1 MKAERAKLARL
12 QRLERIRDIARR
24 NALAEAG
31 LAEGTLAQLQGLAER
46 TARMSLDYAARS
58 DAEDAAAL
66 QHLHQF
72 VRGLDEVTNG
82 TRADMERA
90 RTIADAK
97 AREAAE
103 AERRRA
109 AVEERIEAQSQLIA
123 RKTAANAV
131 VLTAKKA
138 FGTNLE

>member
-24 NALAEAG
+24 NALVEAG
-31 LAEGTLAQLQGLAER
+31 LAEGTLPSCRGWPNAPRACRSTMPRDAQ
-46 TARMSLDYAARS
+46 
-58 DAEDAAAL
+58 DAAAL

-90 RTIADAK
+90 RAIADAK

-109 AVEERIEAQSQLIA
+109 AVEDRVEAQSQLIA
-123 RKTAANAV
+123 RKTAASTVA
-131 VLTAKKA
+131 LTAKKA

>member
-24 NALAEAG
+24 NALVEAG

-58 DAEDAAAL
+58 DAQDAAAL
-66 QHLHQF
+66 QQLHQF

-90 RTIADAK
+90 RAIADAK

-109 AVEERIEAQSQLIA
+109 AVEDRVEAQSQLIA
-123 RKTAANAV
+123 RKTAANTVA
-131 VLTAKKA
+131 LTAKKA

>member
-24 NALAEAG
+24 NALVEAG

-46 TARMSLDYAARS
+46 TARMSLDYAARN

-90 RTIADAK
+90 RAIADAK

-109 AVEERIEAQSQLIA
+109 AVEERVEAQSQLIA
-123 RKTAANAV
+123 RKTAASAV
-131 VLTAKKA
+131 ALTAKKA